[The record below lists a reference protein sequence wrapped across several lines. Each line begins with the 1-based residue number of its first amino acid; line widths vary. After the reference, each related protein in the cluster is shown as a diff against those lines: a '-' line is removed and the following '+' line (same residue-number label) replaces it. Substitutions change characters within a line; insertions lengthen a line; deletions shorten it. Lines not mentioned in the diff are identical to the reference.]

1 MSEITEKQTEKK
13 TSLIDDNVAALKAKI
28 IGLEALVVELTGK
41 LDEATANYMRANEFV
56 ENDLKKELLAYI
68 VPRYTMPME
77 LLMLKSADELKQIKT
92 VMDNVEAPAF
102 KSGTPVYSDKKTT
115 PRQELA
121 GMYDETMA
129 KLRKGD
135 KL

>member
-1 MSEITEKQTEKK
+1 MSEPEKQTEKK

-41 LDEATANYMRANEFV
+41 LDEATANYEQAKEFV
-56 ENDLKKELLAYI
+56 ENDLKKDLLADI
-68 VPRYTMPME
+68 APRYTMPME
-77 LLMLKSADELKQIKT
+77 ILMLKSVDELKQIKT
-92 VMDNVEAPAF
+92 VMDNVEVPAF
-102 KSGTPVYSDKKTT
+102 KAGTAIYTDKKST
-115 PRQELA
+115 PRQELDN
-121 GMYDETMA
+121 MYGVTMA